1 MTVLLDAY
9 ALIAYLRDEPGA
21 AAVQDLLW
29 KGELAMSAVQ
39 LGEVVDR
46 MERIDGVP
54 ADEVEVVISALAIE
68 VLPADYA
75 VGAEAGRLRARH
87 YRPTGRTLS
96 IADAFC
102 AATAALQM
110 CALATAD
117 PVLLTVAEAEGCA
130 TVRLPG
136 SD

>member
-29 KGELAMSAVQ
+29 KGELVMSAVQ

-102 AATAALQM
+102 AATAALQN
-110 CALATAD
+110 CTLATAD
-117 PVLLTVAEAEGCA
+117 PVLITVAEAEGC
-130 TVRLPG
+130 TTLRIPG
-136 SD
+136 SG

>member
-9 ALIAYLRDEPGA
+9 ALIAYLRDEPA
-21 AAVQDLLW
+21 AIAVQDLLW

-54 ADEVEVVISALAIE
+54 ADEVEVAVSALAIQ
-68 VLPADYA
+68 VLSADYA

-102 AATAALQM
+102 AATAMLHM
-110 CALATAD
+110 CAVATAD
-117 PVLLTVAEAEGCA
+117 PVLLAVARSEGCQ
-130 TVRLPG
+130 VVELPG
-136 SD
+136 SG

>member
-9 ALIAYLRDEPGA
+9 ALIAYLRDEPAA

-29 KGELAMSAVQ
+29 KGGLAMSAVQ

-54 ADEVEVVISALAIE
+54 ADEVEVVVSALAIE

-87 YRPTGRTLS
+87 YRPTVRTLS

-102 AATAALQM
+102 AATAVLHR

-117 PVLLTVAEAEGCA
+117 PVLLAVAEAEGCA
-130 TVRLPG
+130 ALRLPG
-136 SD
+136 SG